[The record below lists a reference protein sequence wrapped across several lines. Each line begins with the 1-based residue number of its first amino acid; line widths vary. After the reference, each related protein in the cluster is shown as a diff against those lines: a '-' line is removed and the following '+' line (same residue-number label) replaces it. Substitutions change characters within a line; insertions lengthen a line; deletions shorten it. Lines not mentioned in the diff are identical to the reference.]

1 MQISKLLQDEPVS
14 DKQLDCYRERG
25 YTNDDLLPKPKEKR
39 TMSALNFCTL
49 WMQSVHNIP
58 NYAAVGAFLIMG
70 YSPML
75 IMLGIMLGAILT
87 AIVMT
92 LNGVVGSK
100 YGIPFSMHLRATYG
114 KTGAQLPGFLRG
126 VVAAICWYG
135 IQTYIGAKALEIL
148 VGKIF
153 PGFLTFGSQIPLIG
167 NHIPIVISF
176 VLFWILNLGI
186 GLGGGSALNKLTVV
200 LSPLIYVVFGCMSAW
215 AISNAGGLF
224 AIMQYHATNQSP
236 THYGIGLFMMMVINS
251 ILGVWAAPA
260 VSIADFTQNAKSTIA
275 QVKGQIASFLLS
287 YALFA
292 FTSVVILAGGS
303 IIYKQTI
310 TDVLV
315 IINKWDNLAAIAVS
329 TGLLL
334 LTTVCT
340 NATGNIV
347 PAAYQLTALAPR
359 FVNYKRGVI
368 IAAIVSTLL
377 MPWKFMA
384 NITGFLNLIGML
396 LGPIAG
402 VLLAD
407 YYVVKHCKIDLD
419 QLYYNTNDSDLVK
432 ASAYSGTNLKSYI
445 STILGLLL
453 ALSGQFIPA
462 FAPLTNISWIVG
474 FVAGFVFQILLSKL
488 PKLPDLPKLQKQENS
503 QN

>member
-1 MQISKLLQDEPVS
+1 MQISKLLQDEPVNS
-14 DKQLDCYRERG
+14 QQLDCYRERG

-75 IMLGIMLGAILT
+75 VMLGIMLGAILT
-87 AIVMT
+87 AIVMSV
-92 LNGVVGSK
+92 NGVVGSK

-114 KTGAQLPGFLRG
+114 KAGAQLPGFLRG

-148 VGKIF
+148 VGKIC
-153 PGFLTFGSQIPLIG
+153 PEFLTLGSKIPFVG
-167 NHIPIVISF
+167 SHIPIIISF
-176 VLFWILNLGI
+176 LIFWLLNLAI
-186 GLGGGSALNKLTVV
+186 GLGGGGALNKLTVV
-200 LSPLIYVVFGCMSAW
+200 LSPLIYIVFGCMSVW
-215 AISNAGGLF
+215 AISCAGGLS
-224 AIMQYHATNQSP
+224 AIMQYHATVQTPANC
-236 THYGIGLFMMMVINS
+236 GIGLFMMMIVNS
-251 ILGVWAAPA
+251 VLGVWAAPA
-260 VSIADFTQNAKSTIA
+260 VSIADFTQNAKSTVA
-275 QVKGQIASFLLS
+275 QVKGQVASFLLS

-292 FTSVVILAGGS
+292 FTSVVILVGGS
-303 IIYKQTI
+303 LFYHETI

-315 IINKWDNLAAIAVS
+315 IINKWDNLPAIAVA

-384 NITGFLNLIGML
+384 NITGFLNIIGML

-407 YYVVKHCKIDLD
+407 YYIVKHCKIDLD
-419 QLYYNTNDSDLVK
+419 QLYYNTKDSDLVK
-432 ASAYSGTNLKSYI
+432 ESAYSGTNLKSYI
-445 STILGLLL
+445 STILALLL

-462 FAPLTNISWIVG
+462 FASLTKISWIVG
-474 FVAGFVFQILLSKL
+474 FAAGFVLQVLLSKL
-488 PKLPDLPKLQKQENS
+488 PKLTKLTNHKN
-503 QN
+503 

>member
-1 MQISKLLQDEPVS
+1 MQISKLLQDEPVAS
-14 DKQLDCYRERG
+14 KNLECYRERG
-25 YTNDDLLPKPKEKR
+25 YTNEDLLPKPQEKR

-58 NYAAVGAFLIMG
+58 NYAAVGAFLLMG
-70 YSPML
+70 YSPIYVMT
-75 IMLGIMLGAILT
+75 GIMLGAILT
-87 AIVMT
+87 AIVMVA
-92 LNGVVGSK
+92 NGVVGSK

-114 KTGAQLPGFLRG
+114 KAGAQLPGFLRG

-148 VGKIF
+148 VGKIC
-153 PGFLTFGSQIPLIG
+153 PEFLTFGNKIPFVG
-167 NHIPIVISF
+167 SHIPIIISF
-176 VLFWILNLGI
+176 AIFWLLNLAI
-186 GLGGGSALNKLTVV
+186 GLGGGKTLNKLTVV
-200 LSPLIYVVFGCMSAW
+200 LSPLIYVVFGCMSVW
-215 AISNAGGLF
+215 AISCAGGLS
-224 AIMQYHATNQSP
+224 AIMQYHATVQAP
-236 THYGIGLFMMMVINS
+236 TNYSLGLFMMMVVNS
-251 ILGVWAAPA
+251 VLGVWAAPA
-260 VSIADFTQNAKSTIA
+260 VSIADFTQNAKSTMA
-275 QVKGQIASFLLS
+275 QLKGQIASFLLS

-292 FTSVVILAGGS
+292 FTSVVILVGGS
-303 IIYKQTI
+303 LFYHETI

-315 IINKWDNLAAIAVS
+315 IINKWDNLPAIAIA

-359 FVNYKRGVI
+359 FVNYKRGVV
-368 IAAIVSTLL
+368 IAALVSTVL

-407 YYVVKHCKIDLD
+407 YYVVKRTHIDLD
-419 QLYYNTNDSDLVK
+419 QIYYDTNSSSK
-432 ASAYSGTNLKSYI
+432 SAYSGTNWISYT
-445 STILGLLL
+445 STILGLLF
-453 ALSGQFIPA
+453 ALSGQIIPLLS
-462 FAPLTNISWIVG
+462 PLTQISWIVG
-474 FVAGFVFQILLSKL
+474 CAVGFVCQILLSKVFQ
-488 PKLPDLPKLQKQENS
+488 PTMAKERK
-503 QN
+503 

>member
-1 MQISKLLQDEPVS
+1 MQSSTTLLQDEPVS
-14 DKQLDCYRERG
+14 IQQLECYRERG
-25 YTNDDLLPKPKEKR
+25 YTNEDLLPKPQKKR
-39 TMSALNFCTL
+39 NMSALNFCTL

-58 NYAAVGAFLIMG
+58 NYAAVGAFLLMG

-75 IMLGIMLGAILT
+75 IMLGIMLGAVLT

-92 LNGVVGSK
+92 ANGVVGSK

-114 KTGAQLPGFLRG
+114 KSGAQLPGFLRG

-148 VGKIF
+148 VGKIW
-153 PGFLTFGSQIPLIG
+153 PGFLTFGSNIPLVG
-167 NHIPIVISF
+167 KNMPIIVAF
-176 VLFWILNLGI
+176 LLFWLLNLAI
-186 GLGGGSALNKLTVV
+186 GLGGGGALNKLTVV

-215 AISNAGGLF
+215 AISGAGGLM
-224 AIMQYHATNQSP
+224 AIMQYHPAVQSP
-236 THYGIGLFMMMVINS
+236 THYGLGLFMMMVVNS
-251 ILGVWAAPA
+251 VLGVWAAPA

-292 FTSVVILAGGS
+292 FTSVVILVGGS

-315 IINKWDNLAAIAVS
+315 IINKWDNLAAIAVA
-329 TGLLL
+329 TILLL

-347 PAAYQLTALAPR
+347 PAAYQLTALLPR

-368 IAAIVSTLL
+368 AAAVISTVL

-407 YYVVKHCKIDLD
+407 YYIVKHRQIDLD
-419 QLYYNTNDSDLVK
+419 QLYYDTKDSTCVT
-432 ASAYSGTNLKSYI
+432 SAYAGTNWKSYI
-445 STILGLLL
+445 ATILGLIF
-453 ALSGQFIPA
+453 ALSGQLIPA
-462 FAPLTNISWIVG
+462 VAPLTQISWIVG
-474 FVAGFVFQILLSKL
+474 CVAGFVMQILLSKL
-488 PKLPDLPKLQKQENS
+488 PTLPKLPKPEKSKN
-503 QN
+503 